1 MKARSTFM
9 VCAATMLG
17 FLLGALCTHQTTVK
31 AQSGIQVYVVKRDAS
46 DMAKKG
52 PTPRSWQRDSGVF
65 MHELGRPDG
74 SASGLLYRLRKIAAR
89 QQGRRRA
96 HDCPPS
102 SVCAV

>member
-52 PTPRSWQRDSGVF
+52 PTLVP
-65 MHELGRPDG
+65 G
-74 SASGLLYRLRKIAAR
+74 SAIVGFSCTSWGG
-89 QQGRRRA
+89 QTGQPP
-96 HDCPPS
+96 DCFTAY
-102 SVCAV
+102 VK